1 MGGLRHEAKRLLAV
15 GVLGW
20 KTNGMSPRT
29 APGCVHRP
37 AEPTQGRETGD
48 GVPDQGFPAKPEPLE
63 ESSSL
68 GGRSR
73 GRQRSHRSGDQVL
86 LPGPGW
92 WGYSHPLSPRWHAGD
107 LLPPVSSRGCPSV
120 CVCVLISSC
129 KDISHTGSGPTLY
142 EPVLTKSLPQKPL
155 SPNSITF

>member
-1 MGGLRHEAKRLLAV
+1 MRHEAKRLLAV

-29 APGCVHRP
+29 APGCVRRP

-68 GGRSR
+68 GGRSW

-92 WGYSHPLSPRWHAGD
+92 CGRQEPGRQRSHRSSDQVLQEPG
-107 LLPPVSSRGCPSV
+107 LPA
-120 CVCVLISSC
+120 
-129 KDISHTGSGPTLY
+129 
-142 EPVLTKSLPQKPL
+142 LTEER
-155 SPNSITF
+155 